1 MTTTALPRFTINQ
14 QASTASQ
21 LGKPHHTDPKYAKC
35 VGFDDDLVALEK
47 FFTWKSDLDRAKTY
61 TPFLNKYYEPSIY
74 RAEDISGEE
83 TLLKV
88 KQTVHGFFPKGRFPF
103 QISLHRQIL
112 RATLKQTLGDDYDR
126 CVNRVC
132 EEHGWDGPKRN
143 LIAIA
148 SRRSGKT
155 TATASMVASLLIN
168 VPTIEIVVYS
178 VGLRS
183 AQEFVRLVERYIQMH
198 EVGRDMIKN
207 PGGSETLVLRGKN
220 PGDTRRIRSFPSG
233 GNAKNVS
240 TRRFFLFVCIST
252 FISGAALHTH
262 FLCRKCN
269 NPKRK
274 TSNLFRMWRW
284 AKVNWILA
292 SNPCEKLYKQQ
303 WMKLASNTTLRV
315 PRRLS
320 PCWTSLISAFAT

>member
-1 MTTTALPRFTINQ
+1 MSSTIGLLPRFTTNATQ
-14 QASTASQ
+14 TPGSAQ

-35 VGFDDDLVALEK
+35 VGFDDDLIALEK

-74 RAEDISGEE
+74 RAEDVSGEE

-103 QISLHRQIL
+103 QISLHKQIL

-240 TRRFFLFVCIST
+240 DQFSLCVFLF
-252 FISGAALHTH
+252 GAALHTH
-262 FLCRKCN
+262 FLYAKCNKNSKPCRMRKCA
-269 NPKRK
+269 RL
-274 TSNLFRMWRW
+274 TQVSSRCL
-284 AKVNWILA
+284 
-292 SNPCEKLYKQQ
+292 
-303 WMKLASNTTLRV
+303 LR
-315 PRRLS
+315 
-320 PCWTSLISAFAT
+320 